1 MKKLFSMVMAFAM
14 LFTCVSTALAENI
27 VTLDLWMW
35 DDAQQPAIRAMADEY
50 EASHPNVKIEISCQ
64 ADVSGLNQ
72 KVQATIGTADAPEIF
87 FMNYNLAAEYIPLGI
102 VADLSPYN
110 IDQSE
115 LASGIVNAYTQD
127 GKVYAV
133 AKDTD
138 SYAVFYN
145 KALFDKAGVPY
156 PEASWTIADF
166 CETAKKLTGDG
177 VIGWTNSGSDRVWYN
192 FIYANGGNI
201 YSEDGT
207 KAAINT
213 PESAEVIQMLM
224 DLTNDGYAYNG
235 AQLGEVSDTAAFTSG
250 IAAMTINGSW
260 MISQYAGALGDNL
273 GIVELPSGKAGKF
286 SANHGIGYS
295 TTTSNE
301 HMEETVDFLRY
312 LATYDAQ
319 VKQIEVVIPA
329 NLTCASAWES
339 VYPDVNV
346 GAFMNAL
353 AYGRGYLSSVNATLA
368 RTAYQDTLA
377 RLRNGEFA
385 TAEEFCA
392 AAEEAVNYALDE

>member
-1 MKKLFSMVMAFAM
+1 MKKVIGLVLALAMVLACTSFAM
-14 LFTCVSTALAENI
+14 ADDA
-27 VTLDLWMW
+27 VTLRFWMW

-50 EASHPNVKIEISCQ
+50 EASHPNVKIDISCQ

-72 KVQATIGTADAPEIF
+72 KIQATIGTSDAPEIF

-102 VADLSPYN
+102 VADLTSYG

-115 LASGIVNAYTQD
+115 LAAGIVGAYTVD

-145 KALFDKAGVPY
+145 KALFDKAGVAY

-166 CETAKKLTGDG
+166 CDIAKKLSSDG
-177 VIGWTNSGSDRVWYN
+177 VIGWTNSPSDRVYYN
-192 FIYANGGNI
+192 FIYANGGNL

-213 PESAEVIQMLM
+213 PETAEVIQQLM
-224 DLTNDGYAYNG
+224 DLVAAGGAYTG
-235 AQLGEVSDTAAFTSG
+235 AQLAEVSDTTAFTSG

-260 MISQYAGALGDNL
+260 MISQYAEALGDNL
-273 GIVELPSGKAGKF
+273 GIVELPSGAAGKF

-295 TTTSNE
+295 TTTSNA
-301 HMEETVDFLRY
+301 HMDETVDFLRY

-329 NLTCASAWES
+329 NLTCASAWEN
-339 VYPDVNV
+339 VYPNVNV
-346 GAFMNAL
+346 VAFMNAL
-353 AYGRGYLSSVNATLA
+353 SYGRGYLSNVNATLA
-368 RTAYQDTLA
+368 RTAYQGALA
-377 RLRNGEFA
+377 ELRNGTYA
-385 TAEEFCA
+385 NAEEFCA
-392 AAEEAVNYALDE
+392 AAEELVNTALDE

>member
-1 MKKLFSMVMAFAM
+1 MKKLFSMVMALAM

-235 AQLGEVSDTAAFTSG
+235 AQLAEVSDTAAFTSG